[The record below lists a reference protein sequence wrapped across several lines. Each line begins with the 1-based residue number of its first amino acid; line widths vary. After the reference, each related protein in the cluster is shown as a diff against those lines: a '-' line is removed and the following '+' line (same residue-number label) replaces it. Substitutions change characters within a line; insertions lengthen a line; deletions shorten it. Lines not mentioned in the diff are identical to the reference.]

1 MVRTKRPGERDE
13 SMITK
18 KFKLVLRISFKVKR
32 LFLDLA
38 FSPYQAEIIE
48 MILTTVD
55 FLEAI
60 ISELW

>member
-1 MVRTKRPGERDE
+1 
-13 SMITK
+13 MITK

-32 LFLDLA
+32 LFLDLV

-55 FLEAI
+55 FLETI